1 VRHRCFVIILVL
13 SLWVLAVP
21 LILMCSSHCGSMG
34 TACANLCAP
43 MPGVLS
49 TLPSLT
55 PLASGTVP
63 MRPLPH
69 SLTSLIKVP
78 TPPPKDVS
86 FPV

>member
-1 VRHRCFVIILVL
+1 VRRRRLITIFVL
-13 SLWVLAVP
+13 SMWVLAGP

-43 MPGVLS
+43 MPGTLS
-49 TLPSLT
+49 TLPGLT
-55 PLASGTVP
+55 LLVHHTRP
-63 MRPLPH
+63 MRPLSHP
-69 SLTSLIKVP
+69 LTALIKVP